1 MKAQSHAHSNTQTTS
16 NPTVK
21 YQRLFTLTL
30 AFALLFALPACDS
43 SGNAGIN
50 GDLSFRLEGPE
61 GTTVGVAESYFSTD
75 GSSSQATNV
84 TIEGDG
90 SIEQDLEDGNGGV
103 RVTAT
108 LHHGTETSLTLSLL
122 SNGEV
127 IDETSEANTE
137 SGARVYAVEA
147 GEVPDFSKE

>member
-1 MKAQSHAHSNTQTTS
+1 M
-16 NPTVK
+16 K
-21 YQRLFTLTL
+21 YQRLFPLAL

-43 SGNAGIN
+43 GGDDHAGIN

-61 GTTVGVAESYFSTD
+61 DTTVGLGKSYFSTD
-75 GSSSQATNV
+75 GSHSEATNV
-84 TIEGDG
+84 TIDGDG

-108 LHHGTETSLTLSLL
+108 LGHGTETSLTLSLL
-122 SNGEV
+122 SDGEV

-137 SGARVYAVEA
+137 NGARVYAVEA
-147 GEVPDFSKE
+147 GEVPDFSEE